1 MAVPARPTPMDLTM
15 HTMAQN
21 QPALLLH
28 IGVNLHL
35 EGTAPPL
42 AALRAHVSDHLHRL
56 PRLTHYLAGPGL
68 KARWTHDPAPDLD
81 RRIREHRVP
90 PGQAALDTALQ
101 DLLTH
106 PLPDNGPPWD
116 LWLLHGYAP
125 DRYVLCYRTHHT
137 THDGGGVI
145 NTLHTL
151 FGTAPPPIP
160 AARAPRA
167 TLRAYTRTLKG
178 MLSSLNTNDCW
189 DDPAHPLHG
198 NRASAWAQ
206 VPTETL
212 RATGAARGGSANDAL
227 LAALAGA
234 LRAWSREHW
243 PRITD
248 RPVPAVMMVDL
259 SRPGERHRP
268 GNAFT
273 FSPVALPVDLP
284 TPDARLDAV
293 IAATRGPKDRA
304 QRAAMRTITDHTP
317 ARAFHTLASRLTS
330 PSRAIVDTSHVVFP
344 EPLHLHGTPVVHIQ
358 GFTWLPRHHPVSVAA
373 CTYNGTTSVYFV
385 TDQALPG
392 LHRVPAL
399 WEQAASQALP
409 AH

>member
-1 MAVPARPTPMDLTM
+1 MDLTM

-21 QPALLLH
+21 EPAPLLH
-28 IGVNLHL
+28 IGVHLHL

-42 AALRAHVSDHLHRL
+42 ADLRAHVGDHLHRL
-56 PRLTHYLAGPGL
+56 PRLTHYLQGPGL
-68 KARWTHDPAPDLD
+68 KAHWAHDPAPDLD
-81 RRIREHRVP
+81 RRIHEHRLP
-90 PGQAALDTALQ
+90 PGEAALDIALR

-116 LWLLHGYAP
+116 LRLLHGYAP
-125 DRYVLCYRTHHT
+125 DRYVLSFRTHHT
-137 THDGGGVI
+137 THDGGGVV

-151 FGTAPPPIP
+151 FGGAPPSVRAAP
-160 AARAPRA
+160 AASPPRA
-167 TLRAYTRTLKG
+167 TLRACARTLKG
-178 MLSSLNTNDCW
+178 MFSSLRTNTCW
-189 DDPAHPLHG
+189 DDPAHPLRG
-198 NRASAWAQ
+198 DRASAWVR
-206 VPTETL
+206 VPAETL

-227 LAALAGA
+227 LAALADA
-234 LRAWSREHW
+234 LRGWSREHW

-273 FSPVALPVDLP
+273 FSFVALPVDLP

-304 QRAAMRTITDHTP
+304 QRAAMRAINDRTP

-330 PSRAIVDTSHVVFP
+330 PSRAIVDTSHIVFP
-344 EPLHLHGTPVVHIQ
+344 EPLHFQGTPVVHLQ

-385 TDQALPG
+385 SDQALPG
-392 LHRVPAL
+392 VHRIPAL
-399 WEQAASQALP
+399 WEQAASQVLP